1 MAKKELSKFQKF
13 LASKKYKTFMGYL
26 YGWGASVVM
35 IGAYFKLTHIP
46 GADFMLALGL
56 GIEALIFFMS
66 AFEPQ
71 HMEYAWDN
79 VFVELEE
86 DWDGVQRTQFA
97 TTGGGS
103 SSRGQVTDAE
113 DALLSKMLDKMNVSE
128 DTFKRLGK
136 GLDKLAENAGQM
148 ADISNAMAAT
158 TNYANA
164 MDRATKSISDF
175 SSAYV
180 ETNQKLS
187 DSLGKLDF
195 SALDANTIKR
205 VASSMASLNSIYEL
219 QLQGAEQTSAASKKL
234 TETMNKYM
242 ENLTASSQST
252 GQLNQ
257 QLSQLSQRLTALNNV
272 YGGMLSAMNI
282 KAYFYSKPI
291 V

>member
-1 MAKKELSKFQKF
+1 MAKKELGKFQKF
-13 LASKKYKTFMGYL
+13 LSSKKYKTFMGYL

-71 HMEYAWDN
+71 HVEYAWDN

-86 DWDGVQRTQFA
+86 DWDGTTKTQFA
-97 TTGGGS
+97 TTGATGKSGAPVS
-103 SSRGQVTDAE
+103 DVEEAM
-113 DALLSKMLDKMNVSE
+113 LSKMFEKMNVSE
-128 DTFKRLGK
+128 DTFKKLGR
-136 GLDKLAENAGQM
+136 GIDRLAENAGQM

-158 TNYANA
+158 TNYATA

-175 SSAYV
+175 STAYV
-180 ETNQKLS
+180 ETNKKLS
-187 DSLGKLDF
+187 ESLGKLDF
-195 SALDANTIKR
+195 SALDANTIKK
-205 VASSMASLNSIYEL
+205 VASSMTSLNSIYEL

-242 ENLTASSQST
+242 DNLNASSQNA

-257 QLSQLSQRLTALNNV
+257 QLTQLQQRLSALNNV

-282 KAYFYSKPI
+282 KA
-291 V
+291 

>member
-1 MAKKELSKFQKF
+1 MAKKELSKFQQF
-13 LASKKYKTFMGYL
+13 LTSKKFKTFMGYL

-71 HMEYAWDN
+71 HVEYAWDN
-79 VFVELEE
+79 VFCELEE
-86 DWDGVQRTQFA
+86 DWDGKTRTQFA
-97 TTGGGS
+97 TTNGGS
-103 SSRGQVTDAE
+103 TSSNLTGAE
-113 DALLSKMLDKMNVSE
+113 DAMLSKMLEKMNVSE
-128 DTFKRLGK
+128 DTFKKLGR
-136 GLDKLAENAGQM
+136 GIDKLAENAGQM

-158 TNYANA
+158 TNYASA
-164 MDRATKSISDF
+164 MDRATKSISEF
-175 SSAYV
+175 SNAYIQ
-180 ETNQKLS
+180 TNQKLS

-195 SALDANTIKR
+195 SALDANTIKK
-205 VASSMASLNSIYEL
+205 VASSMTSLNSIYEL

-242 ENLTASSQST
+242 DNLNASSQNA

-257 QLSQLSQRLTALNNV
+257 QLTQLQQRLSALNNV

-282 KAYFYSKPI
+282 KA
-291 V
+291 

>member
-1 MAKKELSKFQKF
+1 MAKKELGKFQKF

-86 DWDGVQRTQFA
+86 DWDGVQKTQFA
-97 TTGGGS
+97 TTGATGKS
-103 SSRGQVTDAE
+103 AAAPTDVEEAM
-113 DALLSKMLDKMNVSE
+113 LSKMFEKMNVSE
-128 DTFKRLGK
+128 DTFKKLGR
-136 GLDKLAENAGQM
+136 GIDKLAENAGQM
-148 ADISNAMAAT
+148 ADITNAMAAT

-180 ETNQKLS
+180 QTNQKLS

-195 SALDANTIKR
+195 SALDANTIKK
-205 VASSMASLNSIYEL
+205 VASSMTSLNSIYEL

-242 ENLTASSQST
+242 DNLTASSQNA

-257 QLSQLSQRLTALNNV
+257 QLTQLSQRLTALNNV

-282 KAYFYSKPI
+282 KA
-291 V
+291 

>member
-1 MAKKELSKFQKF
+1 MAKKELSKFQQFLTSRKF
-13 LASKKYKTFMGYL
+13 KTFMGYL

-71 HMEYAWDN
+71 HVEYAWDN
-79 VFVELEE
+79 VFVELDEE
-86 DWDGVQRTQFA
+86 WDGKTRTQFA
-97 TTGGGS
+97 TTGAS
-103 SSRGQVTDAE
+103 SSNLTGAE
-113 DALLSKMLDKMNVSE
+113 DAMLSKMLEKMNVSE
-128 DTFKRLGK
+128 DTFKKLGR
-136 GLDKLAENAGQM
+136 GIDKLAENAGQM
-148 ADISNAMAAT
+148 ADISNALAAT
-158 TNYANA
+158 TNYATA
-164 MDRATKSISDF
+164 MDRATKSISEF
-175 SSAYV
+175 SNAYV
-180 ETNQKLS
+180 QTNQKLS

-195 SALDANTIKR
+195 SALDANTIKK
-205 VASSMASLNSIYEL
+205 VANSMTSLNSIYEL

-242 ENLTASSQST
+242 DNLNASSQNA

-257 QLSQLSQRLTALNNV
+257 QLTQLSQRLTALNNV

-282 KAYFYSKPI
+282 KA
-291 V
+291 

>member
-1 MAKKELSKFQKF
+1 MAKKELGKFQKF

-97 TTGGGS
+97 TTGATGKSGEPIS
-103 SSRGQVTDAE
+103 DVEEAM
-113 DALLSKMLDKMNVSE
+113 LSKMFEKMNVSE
-128 DTFKRLGK
+128 DTFKKLGR
-136 GLDKLAENAGQM
+136 GIDRLAENAGQM
-148 ADISNAMAAT
+148 ADVSNAMAAT

-180 ETNQKLS
+180 ETNQKLTE
-187 DSLGKLDF
+187 SLGKLDF
-195 SALDANTIKR
+195 SALDANTIKK
-205 VASSMASLNSIYEL
+205 VASSMQSLNSIYEL
-219 QLQGAEQTSAASKKL
+219 QLQGAEQTSAASKAL

-242 ENLTASSQST
+242 DNLNASSQNA

-257 QLSQLSQRLTALNNV
+257 QLTQLSQRLTALNNV

-282 KAYFYSKPI
+282 KA
-291 V
+291 

>member
-1 MAKKELSKFQKF
+1 MAKKELSKFQQFLTSRKF
-13 LASKKYKTFMGYL
+13 KTFMGYL

-71 HMEYAWDN
+71 HVEYAWDN
-79 VFVELEE
+79 VFVELDEE
-86 DWDGVQRTQFA
+86 WDGKTRTQFA
-97 TTGGGS
+97 TTGAS
-103 SSRGQVTDAE
+103 SSNLTGAE
-113 DALLSKMLDKMNVSE
+113 DAMLSKMLEKMNVSE
-128 DTFKRLGK
+128 DTFKKLGR
-136 GLDKLAENAGQM
+136 GIDKLAENAGQM
-148 ADISNAMAAT
+148 ADISNALAAT
-158 TNYANA
+158 TNYATA
-164 MDRATKSISDF
+164 MDRATKSISEF
-175 SSAYV
+175 SNAYV
-180 ETNQKLS
+180 QTNQKLS

-195 SALDANTIKR
+195 SALDANTIKK
-205 VASSMASLNSIYEL
+205 VASSMTSLNSIYEL

-242 ENLTASSQST
+242 DNLNASSQNA

-257 QLSQLSQRLTALNNV
+257 QLTQLSQRLTALNNV

-282 KAYFYSKPI
+282 KA
-291 V
+291 

>member
-282 KAYFYSKPI
+282 KA
-291 V
+291 

>member
-1 MAKKELSKFQKF
+1 MAKKELSKFQQFLVSRKF
-13 LASKKYKTFMGYL
+13 KTFMGYL

-35 IGAYFKLTHIP
+35 IGAYFKLTHIQ
-46 GADFMLALGL
+46 GADLMLAIGL
-56 GIEALIFFMS
+56 GVEAIIFFMS

-71 HMEYAWDN
+71 HVEYAWDN

-86 DWDGVQRTQFA
+86 DWDGKTRTQFA
-97 TTGGGS
+97 TTGGGAGKS
-103 SSRGQVTDAE
+103 APTDAE
-113 DALLSKMLDKMNVSE
+113 DAMLSKMFEKMNVSE
-128 DTFKRLGK
+128 ETFKKLGK
-136 GLDKLAENAGQM
+136 GIDKLAENAGQM

-175 SSAYV
+175 STAYIQ
-180 ETNQKLS
+180 TNQKLT

-195 SALDANTIKR
+195 SALDANTIKK
-205 VASSMASLNSIYEL
+205 VASSMTSLNSIYEL

-242 ENLTASSQST
+242 DNLNASSQNA

-257 QLSQLSQRLTALNNV
+257 QLTQLSQRLTALNNV

-282 KAYFYSKPI
+282 KA
-291 V
+291 

>member
-1 MAKKELSKFQKF
+1 MAKKELSKFQQFLVSRKF
-13 LASKKYKTFMGYL
+13 KTFMGYL

-71 HMEYAWDN
+71 HVDYSWDN

-86 DWDGVQRTQFA
+86 DWDGKTRTQFA
-97 TTGGGS
+97 TTSGAPS
-103 SSRGQVTDAE
+103 KSAPANVE
-113 DALLSKMLDKMNVSE
+113 DAMLSKMFEKMNVSE
-128 DTFKRLGK
+128 DTFKKLGK
-136 GLDKLAENAGQM
+136 GLDRLAENAGQM

-164 MDRATKSISDF
+164 MDRATKSIADF
-175 SSAYV
+175 SNAYIQ
-180 ETNQKLS
+180 TNQKLS

-195 SALDANTIKR
+195 SALDANTIKK
-205 VASSMASLNSIYEL
+205 VANSMTSLNSIYEL

-242 ENLTASSQST
+242 DNLNASSQNA

-257 QLSQLSQRLTALNNV
+257 QLTQLSQRLTALNNV

-282 KAYFYSKPI
+282 KA
-291 V
+291 

>member
-1 MAKKELSKFQKF
+1 MAKKELSKFQQFLVSRKF
-13 LASKKYKTFMGYL
+13 KTFMGYL

-71 HMEYAWDN
+71 HVDYAWDN

-97 TTGGGS
+97 TTGAAKNGAAP
-103 SSRGQVTDAE
+103 TDMEEAML
-113 DALLSKMLDKMNVSE
+113 AKMFEKMNVSE
-128 DTFKRLGK
+128 ETFNKIGR
-136 GLDKLAENAGQM
+136 GLDKLAANAGQM

-175 SSAYV
+175 SNAYV
-180 ETNQKLS
+180 QTNQKLS

-195 SALDANTIKR
+195 SALDGNTIKK
-205 VASSMASLNSIYEL
+205 VAASMQSLNSIYEL
-219 QLQGAEQTSAASKKL
+219 QLQGAEQTSAASKAL

-242 ENLTASSQST
+242 DNLNASSQNA

-257 QLSQLSQRLTALNNV
+257 QLTQLSQRLTALNNV

-282 KAYFYSKPI
+282 KA
-291 V
+291 

>member
-1 MAKKELSKFQKF
+1 MAKKELSKFQQFLVSRKF
-13 LASKKYKTFMGYL
+13 KTFMGYL

-71 HMEYAWDN
+71 HVDYAWDN

-86 DWDGVQRTQFA
+86 DWDGKTKTQFA
-97 TTGGGS
+97 TTGS
-103 SSRGQVTDAE
+103 TSKTNAPTNVE
-113 DALLSKMLDKMNVSE
+113 DAMLSKMFEKMNVSE
-128 DTFKRLGK
+128 DTFKKLGR
-136 GLDKLAENAGQM
+136 GIDKLAENAGQM

-180 ETNQKLS
+180 QTNQKLS

-195 SALDANTIKR
+195 SALDANTIKK
-205 VASSMASLNSIYEL
+205 VASSMTSLNSIYEL

-242 ENLTASSQST
+242 DNLTASSQNA

-257 QLSQLSQRLTALNNV
+257 QLTQLSQRLTALNNV
-272 YGGMLSAMNI
+272 DGGML
-282 KAYFYSKPI
+282 
-291 V
+291 

>member
-1 MAKKELSKFQKF
+1 MAKKELSGFKKF

-35 IGAYFKLTHIP
+35 VGAYFKLTHIP
-46 GADFMLALGL
+46 GADAMLAIGL
-56 GIEALIFFMS
+56 GVEALIFFMS

-86 DWDGVQRTQFA
+86 DWDGVKKTQFA
-97 TTGGGS
+97 TTGAGASGKS
-103 SSRGQVTDAE
+103 VPTDAE
-113 DALLSKMLDKMNVSE
+113 EAMLSKMFEKMNVSE
-128 DTFKRLGK
+128 DTFKKLGR
-136 GLDKLAENAGQM
+136 GIDKLAENAGQM

-164 MDRATKSISDF
+164 MDRATKSIADF
-175 SSAYV
+175 SNAYIQ
-180 ETNQKLS
+180 TNQKLS

-195 SALDANTIKR
+195 SALDANTIKK
-205 VASSMASLNSIYEL
+205 VASSMTSLNSIYEL

-242 ENLTASSQST
+242 DNLTASSQNA

-257 QLSQLSQRLTALNNV
+257 QLTQLSQRLTALNNV

-282 KAYFYSKPI
+282 KA
-291 V
+291 

>member
-1 MAKKELSKFQKF
+1 MAKKELSKFQQFLVSRKF
-13 LASKKYKTFMGYL
+13 KTFMGYL

-71 HMEYAWDN
+71 HIDYAWDN

-97 TTGGGS
+97 TTGATKNGAEP
-103 SSRGQVTDAE
+103 TDMEEAML
-113 DALLSKMLDKMNVSE
+113 AKMFEKMNVSE
-128 DTFKRLGK
+128 ETFNKIGR
-136 GLDKLAENAGQM
+136 GLDKLAANAGQM

-175 SSAYV
+175 SNAYV
-180 ETNQKLS
+180 QTNQKLS

-195 SALDANTIKR
+195 SALDGNTIKK
-205 VASSMASLNSIYEL
+205 VAASMQSLNSIYEL
-219 QLQGAEQTSAASKKL
+219 QLQGAEQTSAASKAL

-242 ENLTASSQST
+242 DNLNASSQNA

-257 QLSQLSQRLTALNNV
+257 QLTQLSQRLTALNNV

-282 KAYFYSKPI
+282 KA
-291 V
+291 

>member
-1 MAKKELSKFQKF
+1 MAKQKKELSGFQKF
-13 LASKKYKTFMGYL
+13 LKSKKYKTFMAYL

-46 GADFMLALGL
+46 GADLMLAIGL
-56 GIEALIFFMS
+56 GVEAVIFFMS
-66 AFEPQ
+66 AFEPV
-71 HMEYAWDN
+71 HMEYEWDN

-86 DWDGVQRTQFA
+86 DWDGVEKTQFA
-97 TTGGGS
+97 TSGAAGKN
-103 SSRGQVTDAE
+103 VAAPTDVEEAM
-113 DALLSKMLDKMNVSE
+113 LSKMFEKMNVSE
-128 DTFKRLGK
+128 DTFKKLGR
-136 GLDKLAENAGQM
+136 GIDKLAENAGQM

-164 MDRATKSISDF
+164 MDRATKSIADF
-175 SSAYV
+175 SNAYIQ
-180 ETNQKLS
+180 TNQKLS

-195 SALDANTIKR
+195 SALDANTIKK
-205 VASSMASLNSIYEL
+205 VASSMTSLNSIYEL

-242 ENLTASSQST
+242 DNLNASSQNA

-257 QLSQLSQRLTALNNV
+257 QLTQLSQRLTALNNV

-282 KAYFYSKPI
+282 KA
-291 V
+291 

>member
-1 MAKKELSKFQKF
+1 MAKKELGKFQKF

-86 DWDGVQRTQFA
+86 DWDGVQKTQFA
-97 TTGGGS
+97 TTGATGKS
-103 SSRGQVTDAE
+103 AAAPTDVEEAM
-113 DALLSKMLDKMNVSE
+113 LSKMFEKMNVSE
-128 DTFKRLGK
+128 DTFKKLGR
-136 GLDKLAENAGQM
+136 GIDRLAENAGQM

-175 SSAYV
+175 STAYV

-195 SALDANTIKR
+195 SALDANTIKK
-205 VASSMASLNSIYEL
+205 VASSMQSLNSIYEL
-219 QLQGAEQTSAASKKL
+219 QLQGAEQTSAASKAL

-242 ENLTASSQST
+242 DNLNASSQNA

-257 QLSQLSQRLTALNNV
+257 QLTQLSQRLTALNNV

-282 KAYFYSKPI
+282 KA
-291 V
+291 